1 MAKRLTTRLSAGAA
15 LVTGLGMVGI
25 ATAVP
30 AHAETSLQ
38 YTCTTAGA
46 SESQTLD
53 FTLDAGDVDTAAVGD
68 EVTFTPSGSVSLTAE
83 TVTALTDAGVE
94 FVEGSLPAVGATVSD
109 GTESLDVPTDL
120 SIPRTQIQGEATVL
134 ALNGTAQTVDA
145 ARVGEYTINA
155 PDSFTANMTGY
166 ATSDADAPELGALS
180 LDCTYVDG
188 SGSQIIDTVTV
199 TEDDAT
205 PPAPEPEEAD
215 DWFTEPDSLPLVD
228 NVFTVEGEAAHE
240 GTLSVE
246 VVAGAKDEAG
256 EPVPGDVLKTYTW
269 DLTEGANSKDFNLL
283 EGADY
288 VRLVSQDCVD
298 ADGNDESVAGGC
310 NVTYRAPWAND
321 GDNGG
326 DAGEDTGDNAGDGN
340 NAGDGDAGEDTG
352 DETGDAGEDTADD
365 GGDAGAPVA
374 DEAPAEPEVPQV
386 VQTDGLA
393 PATPQDDN
401 TAALALG
408 GLLLA
413 GAGVGTVLV
422 ARRRAAAQH

>member
-38 YTCTTAGA
+38 YACTTPEAP
-46 SESQTLD
+46 ESQTLD
-53 FTLDAGDVDTAAVGD
+53 FTLDAGDVDTATVGD
-68 EVTFTPSGSVSLTAE
+68 EVTFTPRGSVTLTAA
-83 TVTALTDAGVE
+83 TLTALTDAGVE

-145 ARVGEYTINA
+145 AQLGEYTINA

-166 ATSDADAPELGALS
+166 ATNDADAPQLGALS
-180 LDCTYVDG
+180 LDCTYVEG
-188 SGSQIIDTVTV
+188 SGSQVIDTVTV

-205 PPAPEPEEAD
+205 PPAPEPEETD
-215 DWFTEPDSLPLVD
+215 DWFTEPSSLPLVD

-246 VVAGAKDEAG
+246 VVAGTKDEAG
-256 EPVPGDVLKTYTW
+256 EPVPGEVLTTYTW
-269 DLTEGANSKDFNLL
+269 NLTEGANSKDFDLL

-310 NVTYRAPWAND
+310 NVTYRAPWATD
-321 GDNGG
+321 GDTGDGDTGDGDTGG
-326 DAGEDTGDNAGDGN
+326 DAGEDTGDNAGDG
-340 NAGDGDAGEDTG
+340 
-352 DETGDAGEDTADD
+352 ETGDGP
-365 GGDAGAPVA
+365 GAPVA
-374 DEAPAEPEVPQV
+374 DETPAEPEVPQV
-386 VQTDGLA
+386 VQTDGLT

-413 GAGVGTVLV
+413 GAGAGTVLV
-422 ARRRAAAQH
+422 ARRRAAGQH